1 MQTTPQSVIDS
12 LVDCLMLSAEPSV
25 TSIKTEVRVTS
36 GRNLQPIVQIKL
48 RDAEWT
54 LLAATAGDAAV
65 ELVQAGVIL
74 RKGALIDVGRRLGRA
89 ALAAFAQAAEA
100 ELERR

>member
-1 MQTTPQSVIDS
+1 MTTPQSVIDS

-36 GRNLQPIVQIKL
+36 GRNPKPIVQVTL

-54 LLAATAGDAAV
+54 LLAATAGNAAV
-65 ELVQAGVIL
+65 ELVQAGLVL
-74 RKGALIDVGRRLGRA
+74 RRVALIEVGRRLASA
-89 ALAAFAQAAEA
+89 AVTVSAECAQA